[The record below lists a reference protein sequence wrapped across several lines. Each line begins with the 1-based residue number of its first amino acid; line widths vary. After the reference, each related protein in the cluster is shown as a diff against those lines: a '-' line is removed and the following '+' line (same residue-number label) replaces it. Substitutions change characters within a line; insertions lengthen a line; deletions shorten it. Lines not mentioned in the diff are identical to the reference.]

1 MITDTCLRRPLK
13 QDGRSGC
20 EGVQLEPLTQCMNAQ
35 MLRLKDI
42 GIYIDSNP
50 AHYKRLHEFQIIGLG
65 SVRKVMSQTPH
76 GTSQRDHRSIT
87 SCKLARRVTIRRLS
101 FNQPNIH
108 SIMLRCRYLGRSKSL
123 GNPGFGLRFM
133 LRRGITGCIR
143 YRSQ

>member
-87 SCKLARRVTIRRLS
+87 SCKLVEAGNDPAVFLQPAEHT
-101 FNQPNIH
+101 FNNVALPV
-108 SIMLRCRYLGRSKSL
+108 LGRSKSL